1 MRRWLVAGGVPVLA
15 AVGVLALRAEL
26 MTVHR
31 DLPPGSQTEFL
42 VVADTREDRRH
53 LPEMTRSLV
62 SVCRLLVNGDV
73 VERSFQADGHGVF
86 RFSVTPGLDEF
97 DVREMR
103 GCLQDARVQYLLVD
117 VREVRTTGV

>member
-1 MRRWLVAGGVPVLA
+1 MTRWIVGLLFVLLALGVV
-15 AVGVLALRAEL
+15 VLRAEL

-31 DLPPGSQTEFL
+31 DLPPGSQTEFV
-42 VVADTREDRRH
+42 VVADTREHPRH

-73 VERSFQADGHGVF
+73 VERSFGTHADGVF
-86 RFSVTPGLDEF
+86 TFSVAPGLDEF

-103 GCLQDARVQYLLVD
+103 GCLQDTRVQHLLVE
-117 VREVRTTGV
+117 VRDVRTTGA